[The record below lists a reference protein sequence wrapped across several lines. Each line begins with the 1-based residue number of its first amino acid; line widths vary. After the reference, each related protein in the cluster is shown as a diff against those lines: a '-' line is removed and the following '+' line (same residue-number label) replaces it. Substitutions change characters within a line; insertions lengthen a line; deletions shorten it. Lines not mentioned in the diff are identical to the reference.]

1 MGPCLV
7 SMVIDAPVACGI
19 WLKIGSE
26 VGPSVLILCHDEF
39 STH

>member
-1 MGPCLV
+1 
-7 SMVIDAPVACGI
+7 MVIDAPVACGV

-39 STH
+39 FTH